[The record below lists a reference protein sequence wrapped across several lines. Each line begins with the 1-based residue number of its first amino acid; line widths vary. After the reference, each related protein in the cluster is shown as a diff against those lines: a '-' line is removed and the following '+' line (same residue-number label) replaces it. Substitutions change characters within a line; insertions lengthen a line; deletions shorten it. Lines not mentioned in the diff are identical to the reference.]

1 MIDSEKPKY
10 QKLKEYLIETIKL
23 DELKTGEK
31 IYSENELSVMFDI
44 SRHTVRQ
51 SIGEL
56 VTEGWLY
63 RVQGK
68 GTFVNRRPNGK
79 ISETKTIG
87 VITTYLSDYIFPA
100 IIRGI
105 NSILSINGYSIAL
118 GCTYNQHDKERI
130 CLESFINQK
139 VDGLIVEGTRSA
151 LPNPNIDLYRQLS
164 NSGIPILFMHG
175 CYKELDYSYIV
186 EDDVQAGYI
195 ATKHLISL
203 GHNKIG
209 GIFKMDDIQGH
220 FRFSGF
226 QKAHLKA
233 GIEFSDSRIL
243 WFNTDEIDKKLKSE
257 ESSIFETLLSKC
269 TAIVCY
275 NEQIALK
282 VINVIREN
290 DLNVPGD
297 ISVVSFDDSQLAM
310 TSEIKLTTVA
320 HPKEKLGEEAAKAMI
335 SMIGR
340 IKDYHDIK
348 IQPKLIVRDSAKKIM
363 KGLLN
368 NE

>member
-130 CLESFINQK
+130 CL
-139 VDGLIVEGTRSA
+139 
-151 LPNPNIDLYRQLS
+151 
-164 NSGIPILFMHG
+164 
-175 CYKELDYSYIV
+175 
-186 EDDVQAGYI
+186 
-195 ATKHLISL
+195 
-203 GHNKIG
+203 
-209 GIFKMDDIQGH
+209 
-220 FRFSGF
+220 
-226 QKAHLKA
+226 
-233 GIEFSDSRIL
+233 
-243 WFNTDEIDKKLKSE
+243 
-257 ESSIFETLLSKC
+257 
-269 TAIVCY
+269 
-275 NEQIALK
+275 
-282 VINVIREN
+282 
-290 DLNVPGD
+290 
-297 ISVVSFDDSQLAM
+297 
-310 TSEIKLTTVA
+310 
-320 HPKEKLGEEAAKAMI
+320 
-335 SMIGR
+335 
-340 IKDYHDIK
+340 
-348 IQPKLIVRDSAKKIM
+348 
-363 KGLLN
+363 
-368 NE
+368 